1 VALNYTHSKG
11 IMHRDIKPA
20 NVLIDH
26 NKRQL
31 KLIDWGLADFYF
43 PGATQALAW
52 ELLYVVPTAAGQQQW
67 QQQQQHHQVC
77 CSLRH
82 CSLQTCTAEVL
93 RRPQLS
99 FES

>member
-1 VALNYTHSKG
+1 MSQHPLTRPRCFLQLLVALNYTHSKG

-43 PGATQALAW
+43 PGATR
-52 ELLYVVPTAAGQQQW
+52 AA
-67 QQQQQHHQVC
+67 
-77 CSLRH
+77 
-82 CSLQTCTAEVL
+82 A
-93 RRPQLS
+93 
-99 FES
+99 

>member
-1 VALNYTHSKG
+1 VQLLVALNYTHSKG

-43 PGATQALAW
+43 PGALQ
-52 ELLYVVPTAAGQQQW
+52 TAA
-67 QQQQQHHQVC
+67 
-77 CSLRH
+77 
-82 CSLQTCTAEVL
+82 T
-93 RRPQLS
+93 
-99 FES
+99 